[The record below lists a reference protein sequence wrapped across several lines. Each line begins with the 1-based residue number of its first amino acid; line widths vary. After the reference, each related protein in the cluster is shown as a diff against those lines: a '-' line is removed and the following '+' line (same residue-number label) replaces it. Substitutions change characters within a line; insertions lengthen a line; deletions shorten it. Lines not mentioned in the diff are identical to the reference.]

1 MSEGA
6 VGASSSRG
14 SDGENDAAAA
24 NGREARREDRGGGR
38 AGEKRRRA
46 SGSDADVKVVTVGRT
61 PHAKGA
67 SGGVKSTVAGETPR
81 QRPTNNQLLYRVNFN
96 WEHYEH
102 ALPAMVR
109 RMLPKTT
116 EACPSVTSAFLQ
128 TLRALDMAESQRVKN
143 PRNILQLLSVN
154 TRRTKVVALNAGTHR
169 VPEEL
174 RRHQLSDQDGN
185 EYSTNLD
192 RNRYGNDNNYLYTV
206 TRFNLQALELCPL
219 VAEVQIIGTK
229 GSEDDV
235 LLCAD
240 KSECGC
246 GGNRKVLSNHWTVPA
261 FVLPS
266 QMPTTIPK
274 STLAA
279 KDRSRKKSRSSMSSG
294 DFRRDSET
302 PERDDDDA
310 DRHAGM
316 GVLLDAL
323 TSVGG
328 IPASPAPPSRVR
340 PAPVMSPSRPI
351 RGIRQVELDLGA
363 INQDTAAA
371 REQIA
376 QATAHSID
384 QIPDDQ
390 LREELRKAIARS
402 CELHMTASAAQ
413 MRQHKAEREAEEY
426 KVIVSRLEELLA
438 KSETVTQ
445 RMRLQNAKAD
455 DETMSGSSNENDRV
469 IQCSAFL
476 AHKLIAMQQSL
487 AALAA
492 RFELLADQTAPR
504 SVVEELLRAEMAAH
518 LQTNQAL
525 LRAETSL
532 AAYAAAEATCDEEI
546 WRTQYVKAAQLNLEK
561 AAYMAQMG
569 SAPTPF
575 TKTSDVAAAPPPAPA
590 FTHSEPS
597 VKFIEATPVAPATA
611 PQTVKSIA
619 LMADAVA
626 VASVEASHLPPKTP
640 LGLVKPMRHAFIS
653 PP

>member
-1 MSEGA
+1 
-6 VGASSSRG
+6 V
-14 SDGENDAAAA
+14 ENDGSAA
-24 NGREARREDRGGGR
+24 NASAAKRKERVGGR
-38 AGEKRRRA
+38 SGEKRRRA
-46 SGSDADVKVVTVGRT
+46 SSSDGDVKAVAVSRT
-61 PHAKGA
+61 PHAKTA
-67 SGGVKSTVAGETPR
+67 SAGTKVTVAGETPR

-102 ALPAMVR
+102 ALPAAVR

-174 RRHQLSDQDGN
+174 RRHQLSDHDGN

-192 RNRYGNDNNYLYTV
+192 RNRYGNDNNYLFTV

-229 GSEDDV
+229 GNEDDV
-235 LLCAD
+235 LLCVD
-240 KSECGC
+240 KSECRC

-279 KDRSRKKSRSSMSSG
+279 KDRSRKKSRNSMSSG

-302 PERDDDDA
+302 PERDDDDE
-310 DRHAGM
+310 DHHAGM

-384 QIPDDQ
+384 QIPDNQ
-390 LREELRKAIARS
+390 LREELHKAIARS

-426 KVIVSRLEELLA
+426 RVIVSRLEELLA

-445 RMRLQNAKAD
+445 RMRVQIAKTEDA
-455 DETMSGSSNENDRV
+455 TISGSSNENDNV
-469 IQCSAFL
+469 IQCSALL

-487 AALAA
+487 AGLAA
-492 RFELLADQTAPR
+492 RFELLMDQTTPR
-504 SVVEELLRAEMAAH
+504 SVVEQLLRAEMAAH

-532 AAYAAAEATCDEEI
+532 AAYSAAEATCDEEI
-546 WRTQYVKAAQLNLEK
+546 WRTQYVKAAQMNLEK
-561 AAYMAQMG
+561 AAYMAHVG
-569 SAPTPF
+569 SEP
-575 TKTSDVAAAPPPAPA
+575 TKTAKTYDGVTASAPPPASA
-590 FTHSEPS
+590 FPPSEPS
-597 VKFIEATPVAPATA
+597 VKFVDGTPVAPATV
-611 PQTVKSIA
+611 PTTVKSIA

-626 VASVEASHLPPKTP
+626 VASADASHLPPKTP
-640 LGLVKPMRHAFIS
+640 VGLVQPMRHAFIS